1 MCFHN
6 DLKHHSHKVSHLF
19 ATILYII
26 AKLWSQLLANANAP
40 HFSKNMTKYRC
51 LGRRENIWTHYIF
64 NVKGNETLYETCAG
78 TISKNTTS

>member
-40 HFSKNMTKYRC
+40 HFSQKHDKISV
-51 LGRRENIWTHYIF
+51 LGKKRKHMD
-64 NVKGNETLYETCAG
+64 TLY
-78 TISKNTTS
+78 I